1 MDGTKSLEPARIPD
15 REHNPRAKTRWQG
28 KKARAP
34 RAKKGKKSIP
44 PPRRRPHP
52 ADLSSA
58 EWATEDDG
66 FWFQVSTYPWLAC
79 LVIDDSGDDCSQS
92 CKESRTPSRGSRL
105 APSLSLTTVLQEWQR
120 AAAAAGRRSGQGQ
133 AARILPFF
141 SNGETHTRPN
151 LFLNPTNT
159 RPSCTP
165 LLCSHSGSYASE
177 ATTTAKGGL
186 VSRGCSVITCSAV
199 PVRLYRTTR
208 GGDSPSPPGPAQLLR
223 PRFRHRRLHITVHN

>member
-1 MDGTKSLEPARIPD
+1 MDGTKNLEPARIPD

-92 CKESRTPSRGSRL
+92 CKESRTPAGEAGSLLR
-105 APSLSLTTVLQEWQR
+105 SLSPRFHRNGNGQQQQPDALAAKARRLGFCPFSRTGKRTR
-120 AAAAAGRRSGQGQ
+120 A
-133 AARILPFF
+133 P
-141 SNGETHTRPN
+141 
-151 LFLNPTNT
+151 
-159 RPSCTP
+159 
-165 LLCSHSGSYASE
+165 
-177 ATTTAKGGL
+177 
-186 VSRGCSVITCSAV
+186 TCS
-199 PVRLYRTTR
+199 
-208 GGDSPSPPGPAQLLR
+208 
-223 PRFRHRRLHITVHN
+223 